1 MPNTLPSKPPASPK
15 PPLPRAPAHLPAFA
29 DDMLP
34 LSPGHT
40 HVSVLW
46 EGSSRSSSLPGQQQG
61 SFDSA
66 GGCLPRTCCE
76 LANKE
81 HCQKALPA
89 KKTPAPNT
97 LYHYCTCC
105 REQRRAAAISSHGF
119 CSFKLKKANL
129 WKNLSKGDTGRSSAS
144 PGSWGDWLGDPQEE
158 FPRLSEHCQG

>member
-66 GGCLPRTCCE
+66 GGCLPRMCCE

-89 KKTPAPNT
+89 KKNPSPKHFIP
-97 LYHYCTCC
+97 LLHML
-105 REQRRAAAISSHGF
+105 QRTEESS
-119 CSFKLKKANL
+119 CNFKSWLLLFQIKKSQPM
-129 WKNLSKGDTGRSSAS
+129 KKSKQRWHWAF
-144 PGSWGDWLGDPQEE
+144 QCI
-158 FPRLSEHCQG
+158 PRLMGWLVGGPPGGVS